1 MDELIIDGA
10 KYETNFTNKYKL
22 LKSLKPPKLNKSE
35 IRAFIPGQITDIPA
49 VKGKVVSANT
59 NIISLEA
66 MKMINEIVLD
76 FDIQISEIYV
86 KIGDIV
92 EKNQIL
98 IKYSIPKTQKKK
110 KK

>member
-10 KYETNFTNKYKL
+10 KYETNFTRKYEL

-49 VKGKVVSANT
+49 VKGKVINAGK

-76 FDIQISEIYV
+76 YDIQISEIYV
-86 KIGDIV
+86 KAGDIV

-98 IKYSIPKTQKKK
+98 IKYSIPKTKKK
-110 KK
+110 K